1 MLKLGFLGPQGTFSH
16 NAAIEYIKVDQGYQ
30 LVEYN
35 TIPELMI
42 AVNEGLLD
50 EAIVPIENSLEGAV
64 TSTLDMFVAD
74 LAILI
79 KAEITIPISLNL
91 LVKEG
96 TAFED
101 IKAILSH
108 PQPFGQCRKYLTEN
122 FSNAELRPVAS
133 TAVAAE
139 EVALADGEL
148 AAIGSQLA
156 GEIYK
161 LIVFASDIQDGKN
174 NSTRFVVISREKAQ
188 RTTHDKTAIVFS
200 TDNEP
205 GSLYRILDIL
215 NIWDI
220 NMTRIESRPSKE
232 QLGKYIF
239 YVDIVGNQ
247 EEADIRD
254 ALAMVRRKASFLKI
268 LGSYPIHKI

>member
-16 NAAIEYIKVDQGYQ
+16 NAAIEYIKRNKEYQ
-30 LVEYN
+30 LIEYN

-42 AVNEGLLD
+42 AVNRGLIS

-64 TSTLDMFVAD
+64 TSTLDMFVTD
-74 LAILI
+74 LEIVI
-79 KAEITIPISLNL
+79 KSEIIIPISLNL

-96 TAFED
+96 TTGD
-101 IKAILSH
+101 NIKEVLSH
-108 PQPFGQCRKYLTEN
+108 PQPFGQCRKYLAEK
-122 FSNAELRPVAS
+122 FSNVYMRPVTS
-133 TAVAAE
+133 TAAAAD
-139 EVALADGEL
+139 EVAQSNGDL

-156 GEIYK
+156 GELYGLVVLDK
-161 LIVFASDIQDGKN
+161 DIQDGKN
-174 NSTRFVVISREKAQ
+174 NFTRFVIISQEKAK
-188 RTTHDKTAIVFS
+188 RTAHDKTAIVFS

-215 NIWDI
+215 NIWGV

-247 EEADIRD
+247 EEEDIRD
-254 ALAMVRRKASFLKI
+254 ALAMVKRKASFLKI
-268 LGSYPIHKI
+268 LGSYPIYYI